1 MDDTSNRRW
10 FLRVAGATSIAG
22 LAGCSGLFDR
32 EVANETDGNDTGNGT
47 ANGTNAT
54 DDADQIGSGRDG
66 DGTLKGTP
74 MEEMPDLS
82 GTIDVYSGRG
92 EALVGRL
99 FSYMEDLYP
108 DLSIE
113 PRYQS
118 SIDLVNKIQQEGDNS
133 PADVFFSVN
142 AGSLGALAEAGR
154 TADLPQEVLEM
165 PKAEFRD
172 PGGGWTGT
180 SGRARTIPYNTEAF
194 SEGDIPGDVFAF
206 PEADQFEDAMG
217 WAPSYGSFQAFVT
230 AMRILN
236 GRERTKQWLNGMLD
250 SGVAEYSDEFAI
262 AQAVADGEI
271 QAGFANH
278 YYIQRVLDSRPDAP
292 LAAAFTEGDAGAV
305 FNVAGAAVVDTA
317 ADTEMAANFVR
328 HLLSAEAQEYFI
340 SQTYE
345 YPVIPEAEPIGDLPP
360 VSELDPPA
368 DLDLSQLADYGPTI
382 ELLREVGITV

>member
-1 MDDTSNRRW
+1 MNDTSTRRRI
-10 FLRVAGATSIAG
+10 LRAAGTAGIAG
-22 LAGCSGLFDR
+22 LAGCSGIFGGNGG
-32 EVANETDGNDTGNGT
+32 NETGGNDTNGT
-47 ANGTNAT
+47 GNGTNAT
-54 DDADQIGSGRDG
+54 DDPGQIGSARADG
-66 DGTLKGTP
+66 YTPGGTP
-74 MEEMPDLS
+74 MEEMPELS

-92 EALVGRL
+92 EALVGKL
-99 FSYMEDLYP
+99 FSYLEDRYP

-118 SIDLVNKIQQEGDNS
+118 SINLVNKIQQEGNNS

-142 AGSLGALAEAGR
+142 AGALGALADAGR
-154 TADLPQEVLEM
+154 TADLPSGVLDLV
-165 PKAEFRD
+165 KSEFRD
-172 PGGGWTGT
+172 PDGRWTGT
-180 SGRARTIPYNTEAF
+180 SGRARTIPYNTKAF
-194 SEGDIPGDVFAF
+194 SEEDIPDDIFAF
-206 PEADQFEDAMG
+206 PEADRFDNAMG

-236 GRERTKQWLNGMLD
+236 GRERTKQWLQGMLD

-278 YYIQRVLDSRPDAP
+278 YYIQRVLSGRPDAP
-292 LAAAFTEGDAGAV
+292 LATAFTEGDAGAV

-340 SQTYE
+340 TQTYE

-360 VSELDPPA
+360 VSELNPPPE
-368 DLDLSQLADYGPTI
+368 LDLAQLSDIQPTI